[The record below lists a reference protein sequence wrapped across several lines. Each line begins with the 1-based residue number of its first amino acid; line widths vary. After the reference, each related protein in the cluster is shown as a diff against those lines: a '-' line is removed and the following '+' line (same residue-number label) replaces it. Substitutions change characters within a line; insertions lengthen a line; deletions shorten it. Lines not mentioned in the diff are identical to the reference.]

1 MMMRMM
7 TRLMMFIASGLT
19 GTIHRWSR
27 GRSPGYHEPSALD
40 HRTGSPVLRMM
51 FTTLLVLLS
60 IIVGNI
66 LHSVA
71 FTGHWWYLTTEICLR
86 NWRINIHLS
95 RIRRKRR
102 ISIWNWS
109 GRFGN
114 QILPHRRHQGRHCR
128 VEILSIRGSLPASM
142 NGLSGILQYIHV
154 FSLEWHLFKHRISST
169 SNIYHPLCLH
179 GVKFPKVHVHISYFH
194 AIGHFT
200 CWRFWTWR
208 PP

>member
-27 GRSPGYHEPSALD
+27 GRSPGYHEPSPLD

-128 VEILSIRGSLPASM
+128 VEILSIRGYLPASM

-154 FSLEWHLFKHRISST
+154 S
-169 SNIYHPLCLH
+169 
-179 GVKFPKVHVHISYFH
+179 
-194 AIGHFT
+194 
-200 CWRFWTWR
+200 
-208 PP
+208 